1 MLRTIKQ
8 SGLLRPLAIL
18 ACTAALLSFSYRL
31 GGDHFTISINGTK
44 LIEQHVAMKSPAKV
58 IYIDKYN
65 ADDKVSIYY
74 SHCGKIGSSR
84 TVLLK
89 DNWNTTLKEWN
100 FKDSQKDAEMSFKM
114 KDIMTVQQ
122 ANKSARL
129 SLYYKAGE
137 LDKAMLLAG
146 INSGQTSTASIS
158 IADDSFADRKTSL
171 LNR

>member
-65 ADDKVSIYY
+65 AV
-74 SHCGKIGSSR
+74 
-84 TVLLK
+84 
-89 DNWNTTLKEWN
+89 
-100 FKDSQKDAEMSFKM
+100 M
-114 KDIMTVQQ
+114 
-122 ANKSARL
+122 
-129 SLYYKAGE
+129 
-137 LDKAMLLAG
+137 
-146 INSGQTSTASIS
+146 STA
-158 IADDSFADRKTSL
+158 DRDVHTLFKTVPGPIESWEQL
-171 LNR
+171 P